1 MRAEL
6 AEPRLDRRHLLAGVV
21 AGGLLVAA
29 GAGVARAEA
38 VPEDRRFVV
47 FRKGEEIGTH
57 AVTFAAAADGLAV
70 RHEIDF
76 TVKLAFIPVYRY
88 RQAAEDRWRQ
98 GKLVASDV
106 ETDDNGERTS
116 VRIRERGGR
125 LACEGPR
132 GVLEAAL
139 GTMTD
144 LSYWN
149 VAILRQ
155 RRLIN
160 AQHGELAPLALD
172 GGVLETIEVKGRP
185 LAARRW
191 QMHSEDSG
199 GGEVWYDEAGRIVK
213 AIVRT
218 RGEVL
223 DYRLL

>member
-1 MRAEL
+1 MSAAAVPAAVGRRFLLTGL
-6 AEPRLDRRHLLAGVV
+6 ASL
-21 AGGLLVAA
+21 GLLRAT
-29 GAGVARAEA
+29 GARASTP
-38 VPEDRRFVV
+38 PEDRAFAIL
-47 FRKGEEIGTH
+47 RKDEEIGRH
-57 AVTFAAAADGLAV
+57 IVTFAASAKGLTV
-70 RHEIDF
+70 RHDIDV
-76 TVKLAFIPVYRY
+76 TVTLAFVPLYRY
-88 RQAAEDRWRQ
+88 RQAGEDLWRE

-116 VRIRERGGR
+116 VRIRERAGR

-132 GVLEAAL
+132 GVVEAAL

-155 RRLIN
+155 RRLIDS
-160 AQHGELAPLALD
+160 QLGELAPLAMG
-172 GGVLETIEVKGRP
+172 GGVLETIEVRGRP
-185 LAARRW
+185 ITARRW
-191 QMHSEDSG
+191 QMNPEGSR

>member
-6 AEPRLDRRHLLAGVV
+6 AEPRLDRRRVLTGFV
-21 AGGLLVAA
+21 ACGFFAAA
-29 GAGVARAEA
+29 GARPLRAEA
-38 VPEDRRFVV
+38 VPEDRRFLV
-47 FRKGEEIGTH
+47 FRRGEEIGTH
-57 AVTFAAAADGLAV
+57 AVTFAVAPQGLRV

-76 TVKLAFIPVYRY
+76 VVKLAFIPIYRY
-88 RQAAEDRWRQ
+88 RQAGEDLWRE

-116 VRIRERGGR
+116 VRIRERQGR

-144 LSYWN
+144 LSCWN
-149 VAILRQ
+149 VAIVRQ
-155 RRLIN
+155 RRLIDC
-160 AQHGELAPLALD
+160 QHGELAPLAMD
-172 GGVLETIEVKGRP
+172 GGVLETIEVEGRP
-185 LAARRW
+185 IAARRW
-191 QMHSEDSG
+191 RMNPQGSR

-213 AIVRT
+213 AVVRT